1 MSFKAALLGAVVTGG
16 LQPVPYT
23 DPTTG
28 EKAFLKRFTIGE
40 REAYYK
46 QLSKA
51 EDGKGNATAMSLFL
65 VDANGNRIF
74 SDEDIDSLAQLP
86 DVFFDNA
93 MKAFAEINDPKTS
106 VEQAEKN

>member
-1 MSFKAALLGAVVTGG
+1 M
-16 LQPVPYT
+16 
-23 DPTTG
+23 
-28 EKAFLKRFTIGE
+28 KRFTIGE

-51 EDGKGNATAMSLFL
+51 ADGKGNATAMSLFL

-74 SDEDIDSLAQLP
+74 NDDDIDSLAQLP

-93 MKAFAEINDPKTS
+93 IKAFTDANKASTT
-106 VEQAEKN
+106 VEQAVKN

>member
-1 MSFKAALLGAVVTGG
+1 MSFKAALLGAVVSGG
-16 LQPVPYT
+16 LQPVSYT

-40 REAYYK
+40 REDYYK
-46 QLSKA
+46 KLSKA
-51 EDGKGNATAMSLFL
+51 KDGKGNATAMSLFL

-74 SDEDIDSLAQLP
+74 NDEDIDSLAQLP

-93 MKAFAEINDPKTS
+93 MKAFAEINDPKTT